1 MQITEA
7 AAERMKTAV
16 LHEIEENGK
25 CFRIAMSEEGV
36 DLVIDEHREGDVTFE
51 YEGTLILVLDGTADD
66 AIGEL
71 VLDYDPEQSELVFRR
86 EDEFEEIIDIEAE
99 PRKEQEEG

>member
-16 LHEIEENGK
+16 SHEIDEKEK
-25 CFRIAMSEEGV
+25 CFRIAMSEAGV

-51 YEGTLILVLDGTADD
+51 YEGTLILVLDATADD

-86 EDEFEEIIDIEAE
+86 EDEFEEIIDIDAE
-99 PRKEQEEG
+99 LDEDQEEG

>member
-16 LHEIEENGK
+16 LHEIDEKEK
-25 CFRIAMSEEGV
+25 CFRIAMSAAGV

-51 YEGTLILVLDGTADD
+51 YEGTLILVLDATADD

-86 EDEFEEIIDIEAE
+86 EVEFEEIIDIDAE
-99 PRKEQEEG
+99 LDDKLEEG